1 MELLPKW
8 KMLDDGDICYIDTPI
23 GNQTL
28 HMEFGMSD
36 WTMDTIWFNVY
47 MTLYNKKKQ
56 IKSNENHIKMTG
68 ANPMKTVAAA
78 LKAFK
83 ELEKEVLYSYNH
95 KYNIIVY
102 CNWLDNRRRD
112 AYYKVL
118 SRWGYRYGRDPIDG
132 TKWIFKKWN
141 KGDSYKIMGR

>member
-28 HMEFGMSD
+28 HMEFGVSD

-56 IKSNENHIKMTG
+56 IKSNENHVKMTG
-68 ANPMKTVAAA
+68 ANPMETVAAA

-83 ELEKEVLYSYNH
+83 ELEVVGVQNMRVIIQRNGWTEV
-95 KYNIIVY
+95 
-102 CNWLDNRRRD
+102 
-112 AYYKVL
+112 
-118 SRWGYRYGRDPIDG
+118 
-132 TKWIFKKWN
+132 F
-141 KGDSYKIMGR
+141 

>member
-1 MELLPKW
+1 MELQPKW
-8 KMLDDGDICYIDTPI
+8 KILDDGDICYIDTPI

-28 HMEFGMSD
+28 HMEFGMSY

-47 MTLYNKKKQ
+47 MTLYNKKSQ

-68 ANPMKTVAAA
+68 ASPMETVAAA

-83 ELEKEVLYSYNH
+83 KLEKEILWSYNTR
-95 KYNIIVY
+95 YNIIVH
-102 CNWLDNRRRD
+102 CTWLDKRRRD

-118 SRWGYRYGRDPIDG
+118 SRWGYRYGKDPFDG
-132 TKWIFKKWN
+132 TKWIFTKWKK
-141 KGDSYKIMGR
+141 GEAYEVMD

>member
-8 KMLDDGDICYIDTPI
+8 KMLDDGDVCYIDTPI

-56 IKSNENHIKMTG
+56 LPSDRNVRVG
-68 ANPMKTVAAA
+68 QP
-78 LKAFK
+78 L
-83 ELEKEVLYSYNH
+83 
-95 KYNIIVY
+95 
-102 CNWLDNRRRD
+102 
-112 AYYKVL
+112 
-118 SRWGYRYGRDPIDG
+118 YRYNEEEIN
-132 TKWIFKKWN
+132 FL
-141 KGDSYKIMGR
+141 